1 MAPPLRAVQEGLSH
15 IPMDDHFPGLQ
26 DLAQLVLSISM
37 NKDFQAVDA
46 RSQIV
51 SRAPVDIDPHI
62 PSLRAEPAPEKALP
76 PGPINN
82 ESLPA
87 VEIGTGEKA
96 GRTLFPF
103 GGKGPGV
110 EDQDF
115 LSFAGFSQ
123 RLPALPI
130 DPFHRPA

>member
-26 DLAQLVLSISM
+26 DLSQLVLSISM

-62 PSLRAEPAPEKALP
+62 PSLRAEPTPEKTLP
-76 PGPINN
+76 PSPITIN
-82 ESLPA
+82 SFPPA
-87 VEIGTGEKA
+87 EEGTVEQAGGT
-96 GRTLFPF
+96 P
-103 GGKGPGV
+103 
-110 EDQDF
+110 
-115 LSFAGFSQ
+115 
-123 RLPALPI
+123 
-130 DPFHRPA
+130 